1 MAAALGSCLIVAL
14 LVGGGTVRVR
24 DTGETVRVGIYQN
37 RPKVFLDETGRP
49 AGFWPDLLRAIA
61 KAEGWQLQYVPC
73 EWERCLQGVE
83 EGAID
88 IMVDVAHSPD
98 RDRWLDFNRE
108 VVLVSWSEVYTRPGI
123 PLESILDLDRKRVAV
138 LKGSIQQT
146 MLAEQAQAFGVA
158 PQFVEV
164 ADFEELFRRIA
175 SGEVDAGVVNNIFGG
190 EVAPHHNLVKT
201 NILFDP
207 SRLHFVTAQGKR
219 ADLLATLDRHIRDLK
234 ADYNSA
240 YYRVRERWL
249 EPKKRL
255 SWGQV
260 RHILADFA
268 VYVPI
273 AGLAV
278 VLMWNR
284 FLRKEICRRREA
296 EAARQ
301 VSERRFHNM
310 AANVPGAIF
319 QYVLH
324 PDGSDGVLYVSSGC
338 HELWEVEAADVV
350 ADAGILWEMVHP
362 DDRPGMYASVI
373 TSADTLQPWSWQWR
387 ITTPSGKMKWLEA
400 CGRPE
405 RRENGDVVWDT
416 LIMDISDRKRAEVAL
431 RESEER
437 LRLVTENMG
446 DLVCLHH
453 PDGRYLYVTPSSQ
466 ILLGYSPE
474 ELIGRD
480 PYKLFHPDDRDRIR
494 LLSHEP
500 NLRGITTPATYRIR
514 KKTGEYIWLET
525 LTRAVLDE
533 AGQVLHLQTTS
544 RDVSDRIRV
553 QEQLRHE
560 ALHDA
565 LTGLPNRNF
574 LIARLDLALKRTKYD
589 PEFHFAVLFLDL
601 DHFKVVNDSLGYL
614 LGDELLL
621 SVAKRLPTFIRET
634 DVAAR
639 LGGDEFVILLEEI
652 DGIEA
657 AVRVTEAILKVLRSP
672 LQVGDRE
679 VFTGAS
685 VGIVAGTSRH
695 RSPEDLLRDADLA
708 MYRAKQNG
716 RGRYAIF
723 DPIMHFQA
731 VRRLHVEHDLRKAL
745 ENREFVLYYQPIVD
759 LPARTIRGFEALI
772 RWRHPQRGIVS
783 PGEFIEIAEET
794 GLIVPIGCWLLHE
807 ACRQLA
813 DWQGQFPDRPLKLS
827 VNLSVKQLQ
836 HFLLGQ
842 LDEILATHA
851 LKKNSL
857 VLEITESM
865 LVENVGITCELLEQI
880 RSKGIP
886 ISIDDFGTGYSSL
899 SYLHQLP
906 VDALKIDRAFVSPA
920 EPDSRNQTIAESI
933 VVLSNLLE
941 LSAIAEGVETV
952 EQLEWLESLGCEAA
966 QGFLFSPPVP
976 ADRAIELLKQPALFL
991 RESGVGSRESGGG
1004 GSGGS
1009 GGSPE
1014 AGGTSGPLGN

>member
-1 MAAALGSCLIVAL
+1 MKFVAALGGFLMATLLAGGQVA
-14 LVGGGTVRVR
+14 GVR
-24 DTGETVRVGIYQN
+24 DSGETVRVGIYQN
-37 RPKVFLDETGRP
+37 RPKVFMDETGKP
-49 AGFWPDLLRAIA
+49 AGFWPDVLGAIA
-61 KAEGWQLQYVPC
+61 KAEGWRLEYVPC
-73 EWERCLQGVE
+73 EWERCLREVE
-83 EGAID
+83 EGRLD
-88 IMVDVAHSPD
+88 LMVDVAHSEN
-98 RDRWLDFNRE
+98 RDRRFDFNRE
-108 VVLVSWSEVYTRPGI
+108 IVLVSWSEVYTRPGTS
-123 PLESILDLDRKRVAV
+123 LKSILDLNRKRVAV
-138 LKGSIQQT
+138 LRGSIQQA
-146 MLAEQAQAFGVA
+146 MLAERTRAFGVA

-164 ADFEELFRRIA
+164 GNFDEMFRRIA
-175 SGEVDAGVVNNIFGG
+175 TGDVDAGVVNNIFGA
-190 EVAPHHNLVKT
+190 EAAPRHNLVKT

-207 SRLHFVTAQGKR
+207 SRLHFATADGKR
-219 ADLLATLDRHIRDLK
+219 ADLLAALDGHIRDLR

-240 YYRVRERWL
+240 YYRARERWL
-249 EPKKRL
+249 EPEKRL
-255 SWGQV
+255 NWVQV
-260 RHILADFA
+260 KHIFADFA
-268 VYVPI
+268 IYAPI

-284 FLRKEICRRREA
+284 ILRGEIRRRREA
-296 EAARQ
+296 EEALRR
-301 VSERRFHNM
+301 SEQRFHNM

-324 PDGSDGVLYVSSGC
+324 PDGSDGVLYMSPGC
-338 HELWEVEAADVV
+338 YELWEVEAEAVV

-362 DDRPGMYASVI
+362 DDRAGMSESVT
-373 TSADTLQPWSWQWR
+373 TSARTLQPWSRQWR
-387 ITTPSGKMKWLEA
+387 IVTPSGNIKWLEA

-416 LIMDISDRKRAEVAL
+416 LITDISDRKRAEIAL
-431 RESEER
+431 RESEEH

-446 DLVCLHH
+446 DLVCLHE

-466 ILLGYSPE
+466 AVLGYRPE
-474 ELIGRD
+474 ELLDRD
-480 PYKLFHPDDRDRIR
+480 PYELFHPDDRDRIR
-494 LLSHEP
+494 RESHEP
-500 NLRGITTPATYRIR
+500 NLRGITTPSTYRIQ
-514 KKTGEYIWLET
+514 KKNGEYIWLET
-525 LTRAVLDE
+525 LTRAILDGE
-533 AGQVLHLQTTS
+533 GRVRHLQTAS

-560 ALHDA
+560 VLHDA
-565 LTGLPNRNF
+565 LTGLPNRHF
-574 LIARLDLALKRTKYD
+574 LLGRLDLALKRTKYD
-589 PEFHFAVLFLDL
+589 PEFQFAVLFLDL
-601 DHFKVVNDSLGYL
+601 DHFKVVNDSLGHL

-621 SVAKRLPTFIRET
+621 SVAKRLPGFVRET

-652 DGIEA
+652 DGMEA
-657 AVRVTEAILKVLRSP
+657 AVRVAEEIVKVLRSP
-672 LQVGDRE
+672 LAVGDRE
-679 VFTGAS
+679 VFTGVS
-685 VGIVAGTSRH
+685 IGIVAGTSRH

-723 DPIMHFQA
+723 DPVMHFQA

-745 ENREFVLYYQPIVD
+745 ENQEFVLFYQPIVE

-794 GLIVPIGCWLLHE
+794 GLIVPIGRWLLHE
-807 ACRQLA
+807 AGRQLA
-813 DWQGQFPDRPLKLS
+813 DWQAQFPDRPLKLS

-836 HFLLGQ
+836 HFLLPQ
-842 LDEILATHA
+842 LDELLAAHA

-865 LVENVGITCELLEQI
+865 LVENVEATCELLEQI

-899 SYLHQLP
+899 SYLQRLP
-906 VDALKIDRAFVSPA
+906 VDALKIDRAFVNPA
-920 EPDSRNQTIAESI
+920 EPDSRHRTIAESI

-941 LSAIAEGVETV
+941 LSAIAEGVETI
-952 EQLEWLESLGCEAA
+952 EQLEWLETLGCEAA

-976 ADRAIELLKQPALFL
+976 ADRATELLKQPALFC
-991 RESGVGSRESGGG
+991 SRPS
-1004 GSGGS
+1004 
-1009 GGSPE
+1009 
-1014 AGGTSGPLGN
+1014 